1 MQALALL
8 LPVQVRPVDRW
19 AVGRLSIDT
28 PIGDQ
33 ALLAWILAGGQTMAE
48 RQDALPAVETNR
60 IAGQQGPPATS
71 AASGGAGARTGRID
85 AGGRSIMTA
94 TGEGNHWR

>member
-8 LPVQVRPVDRW
+8 LPVQVRPEDQW

-33 ALLAWILAGGQTMAE
+33 ALLAGGQTMAE

-60 IAGQQGPPATS
+60 LAGQKGPPTTS

-85 AGGRSIMTA
+85 AGVRSIMTA